1 MRHLVH
7 EPQIAL
13 SMMSFPVDFQAALQP
28 TPTLDSTHYPQLLTS
43 SGDDW
48 LRDVEKDRAADG
60 SAP

>member
-1 MRHLVH
+1 MEYLALHGEHDDLPLEDVRHV
-7 EPQIAL
+7 
-13 SMMSFPVDFQAALQP
+13 F
-28 TPTLDSTHYPQLLTS
+28 STHYPQLLTS